1 MFLGFICALTSYLQ
15 LWRILP
21 STVFHQPIRLR
32 QSAQIGQLIPWMTHV
47 CEANTPNSFTQIM
60 EHRPMR
66 NICFVAG
73 LTSLWLSGATTFTAA
88 QPNQESQLLSILELS
103 VKPGMIDE
111 YEAGRKRVIERWAE
125 NDFSF
130 PAQISVD
137 DSGVYRQ
144 VSFRGGWADF
154 ERYDQEN
161 QALPGDFPA
170 ATAAVDHVR
179 QSILRTRPDL
189 SYVPANPRFPNSEA
203 AFIRYV
209 FIHLQPGQQAAAAE
223 TMRQISALRR
233 RHDIQDGI
241 IVTSSVVGHDS
252 PMLLLR
258 FHARDVEDYYAQRRE
273 IQERLG
279 DEFTTLVRRMGQ
291 LARRIETSN
300 NVWRRD
306 LSYQPA
312 N

>member
-1 MFLGFICALTSYLQ
+1 
-15 LWRILP
+15 
-21 STVFHQPIRLR
+21 
-32 QSAQIGQLIPWMTHV
+32 
-47 CEANTPNSFTQIM
+47 
-60 EHRPMR
+60 MR
-66 NICFVAG
+66 NISLVAV
-73 LTSLWLSGATTFTAA
+73 LTSLCLSGATTFASA
-88 QPNQESQLLSILELS
+88 QQNQESQLLSILEIS

-111 YEAGRKRVIERWAE
+111 FEAGRKRVVERWSE

-144 VSFRGGWADF
+144 VSFRGSWTDF
-154 ERYDQEN
+154 ERYNRES

-170 ATAAVDHVR
+170 AITSIDHLR

-189 SYVPANPRFPNSEA
+189 SYVPASPRISNSEA

-209 FIHLQPGQQAAAAE
+209 FIYLQPGQQTAAADI
-223 TMRQISALRR
+223 MRQISALRR
-233 RHDIQDGI
+233 RHGVQDGI

-258 FHARDVEDYYAQRRE
+258 FHARDVEDYYAQRQE
-273 IQERLG
+273 IEERLG
-279 DEFTTLVRRMGQ
+279 EEFTTLVRRMGQ